1 MRRRRAR
8 VTTRFVRRE
17 WLLGVLGVLG
27 VLEVLGVLILP
38 LRVGAYVAVIAAGR
52 TVGMTRFPMMREM
65 GLDRMMG
72 RVIGIK
78 G

>member
-8 VTTRFVRRE
+8 VTTRLVRRKR
-17 WLLGVLGVLG
+17 VLG
-27 VLEVLGVLILP
+27 VLGVLILP
-38 LRVGAYVAVIAAGR
+38 LRVGAYVAVIAGGR
-52 TVGMTRFPMMREM
+52 TVGMTLLPRIREM
-65 GLDRMMG
+65 DSACLDRMMG